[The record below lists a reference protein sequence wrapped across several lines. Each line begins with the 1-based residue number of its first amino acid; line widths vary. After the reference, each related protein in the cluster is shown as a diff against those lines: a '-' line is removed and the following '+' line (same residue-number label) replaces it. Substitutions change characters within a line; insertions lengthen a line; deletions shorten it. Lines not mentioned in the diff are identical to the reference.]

1 MTEKTKKIPHK
12 KNTWSWSK
20 FTVKFILKLQLLQIS
35 LHFFLLLFLNFS
47 LLDPNQ
53 GGKMN
58 TDPDP
63 QPWFLLIQITSI
75 CIPPPAGA
83 LPRPWCW
90 RSRCT
95 ARSAACAR
103 SPLRRLEGEKNVS
116 LHWKIF
122 RIAQWAVLPW
132 VHRISPMT
140 AVHRRRIYKEEKA
153 KVVVAV
159 WGNRIY

>member
-1 MTEKTKKIPHK
+1 MKLVQIYSKIY
-12 KNTWSWSK
+12 SK
-20 FTVKFILKLQLLQIS
+20 ITIITNFLA
-35 LHFFLLLFLNFS
+35 FFLLLFLNFS
-47 LLDPNQ
+47 LLDQ
-53 GGKMN
+53 DLGGKMN
-58 TDPDP
+58 ADPDP
-63 QPWFLLIQITSI
+63 QPWFLLIQITHSSI
-75 CIPPPAGA
+75 YLPPPTGA
-83 LPRPWCW
+83 LPRPWYW

-140 AVHRRRIYKEEKA
+140 AVHRRRISKEEKA